1 MTVLSDD
8 RSTSG
13 AMRYRATAAV
23 TFKLSWNRCCLHCSG
38 RGTGS
43 RLYLVGA
50 ALLWALSGHRA
61 GWPDA
66 RDGWQRG
73 TGTVLCPIVSFS
85 HVVAYTRAG
94 QNRPQRPKG
103 STRPCGPVARTPGSA
118 PWQLSRSVWQR
129 GLAAHTMWRRRISS
143 QCCASGRRCSK
154 RGRSQGRRCRWC
166 ITRCPRA

>member
-1 MTVLSDD
+1 
-8 RSTSG
+8 
-13 AMRYRATAAV
+13 MRYRATAAV

-50 ALLWALSGHRA
+50 ALLWALTGHRA

-94 QNRPQRPKG
+94 QNRPQRLKG
-103 STRPCGPVARTPGSA
+103 LTRPCGPVARTPGSA
-118 PWQLSRSVWQR
+118 PWQLSLSVWQR
-129 GLAAHTMWRRRISS
+129 GLATRCT
-143 QCCASGRRCSK
+143 QCGGGGSVRVRCASGRRCSK
-154 RGRSQGRRCRWC
+154 RGRSQGRRCRRC